1 MGVILIVDDQAAIRT
16 ALEVLFDVHGLPAE
30 SVASPAEAI
39 ARVQRGGVAVVVQDM
54 NYTESA
60 TSGEEGVALFER
72 LRATD
77 PKLPILLLTAWT
89 SLETAVRLV
98 KAGAADYLAK
108 PWDDEK
114 LVTTVQNLL
123 SIRSLEEENGR
134 LRRAAAKDHDLCG
147 VVYASPAMHEVV
159 MLALQVAK
167 SEVPV
172 LITGPNGSG
181 KEKLAEI
188 IQANSKRR
196 EKPFVRVNAGALPE
210 NLLEAELFGAE
221 AGAFTGATKRQGRFE
236 AADGGTLFLDEL
248 GNLSLAG
255 QMKLLRVLQ
264 TGEYQRLGSNATRT
278 CDVRLVS
285 ATNAD
290 LKAMISE
297 KTFREDLYF
306 RVNVIELRIP
316 SLADRRDDILPLAE
330 SFLPSV
336 GNRKLAVS
344 ARRALLAY
352 RWPGN
357 VRELHNRLRRASL
370 LAGDVIEERDL
381 ALDQDSIKPPREE
394 KELDRK
400 TIEEAIDKHEGKIAR
415 AAAELGV
422 SRQALYRRMEKL
434 GITLERRVRGSEG

>member
-1 MGVILIVDDQAAIRT
+1 MSVILIVDDQAAIRT

-72 LRATD
+72 MRAID
-77 PKLPILLLTAWT
+77 GKLPILLLTAWT

-114 LVTTVQNLL
+114 LVTSVQNLL
-123 SIRSLEEENGR
+123 AIRSLEQENGR

-147 VVYASPAMHEVV
+147 LVYASSAMHEVV
-159 MLALQVAK
+159 MLALQVAR
-167 SEVPV
+167 SDVPV

-210 NLLEAELFGAE
+210 NLFEAELFGAE
-221 AGAFTGATKRQGRFE
+221 AGAFTGATKRVGRFE

-264 TGEYQRLGSNATRT
+264 TGEFQRLGSNVSRT

-290 LKAMISE
+290 LKAMIRE

-316 SLADRRDDILPLAE
+316 SLAERRDDILPLAE
-330 SFLPSV
+330 SFLASE
-336 GNRKLAVS
+336 GNRKLAES
-344 ARRALLAY
+344 ARHALLAY
-352 RWPGN
+352 AWPGN

-370 LAGDVIEERDL
+370 LAEDIIEERDL
-381 ALDQDSIKPPREE
+381 ALEHESIKPPREE